1 MYTNNAAFAEKVQS
15 FIATL
20 DWEVCPANLAAV
32 SEVQRWSALKMGTTK
47 RKGAARTLNTACQLA
62 HVSLPKWAL

>member
-20 DWEVCPANLAAV
+20 EWEVCPANLTAV
-32 SEVQRWSALKMGTTK
+32 SEVSAWSALKMGPTK
-47 RKGAARTLNTACQLA
+47 RKGAARALNTACQLA
-62 HVSLPKWAL
+62 HVSLPTWAL